1 VSTKEDPVPKKQTGA
16 TTDKKPT
23 CVRYCVF
30 SGIMVIWN
38 VSLEFVSRK
47 LGSAAPHVLRIA
59 LASSIM
65 MSIAFGFLLM
75 KPKRSMYSL
84 RIWWLVLDDV

>member
-1 VSTKEDPVPKKQTGA
+1 MCSSSGPS
-16 TTDKKPT
+16 
-23 CVRYCVF
+23 F
-30 SGIMVIWN
+30 SA
-38 VSLEFVSRK
+38 E
-47 LGSAAPHVLRIA
+47 PHVLRIT